1 MLVVDDDADQR
12 LVMRGILES
21 AGYQVLE
28 AANGRD
34 ALDMCRAVKP
44 SIVLLDAVM
53 PIMNGDTFL
62 RHKQIDDDIMQIPVV
77 MVTAALDVNRA
88 RRVAAILRKP
98 TRQRA
103 VVDAVRS
110 FARLSHAA

>member
-1 MLVVDDDADQR
+1 MVI
-12 LVMRGILES
+12 RGVLET

-34 ALDMCRAVKP
+34 ALEVCRAAKP

-53 PIMNGDTFL
+53 PIMDGEAFL
-62 RHKQIDDDIMQIPVV
+62 RHKQVDDAIMQIPVV
-77 MVTAALDVNRA
+77 MVTTAWDMNRA
-88 RRVAAILRKP
+88 RSVAAILRKP

-103 VVDAVRS
+103 LIDAVRS
-110 FARLSHAA
+110 FARLRYAV